1 MFSPFSA
8 DKLIVERRKESRLKA
23 NQSVTVT
30 ALGLL
35 AAPPMSG
42 AVIDMSGSGLQVRLP
57 HPVPLGSP
65 VKVEALHMVMVGEV
79 SRCDEQAQEEEP
91 GYVAALTLSHITSAD
106 EKP

>member
-8 DKLIVERRKESRLKA
+8 DKLTVERRKESRLKA

-42 AVIDMSGSGLQVRLP
+42 SVVDMSGSGLQIRVP
-57 HPVPLGSP
+57 YPVPLGSP
-65 VKVEALHMVMVGEV
+65 VKVEAPHVVMVGEV
-79 SRCDEQAQEEEP
+79 NRCDEQAEDQEP
-91 GYVAALTLSHITSAD
+91 GYVAALTLSHIAPVD
-106 EKP
+106 ETA